1 MARLVVFTARMS
13 GRDRRCAVVLWFDL
27 CLFHACQPTRKCAAD
42 ERGGRGPEA
51 EIKSGFRVRAAA
63 SGKDLLSVSF
73 HIKLVENATGAS
85 PGGPGGAVD
94 AADAERKHRE
104 AT

>member
-1 MARLVVFTARMS
+1 M
-13 GRDRRCAVVLWFDL
+13 
-27 CLFHACQPTRKCAAD
+27 
-42 ERGGRGPEA
+42 
-51 EIKSGFRVRAAA
+51 RAAA